1 MVIPSLI
8 MLINSLLSPPS
19 CDLKLINGKSLNK
32 SKTTEPPTNNGLRAK
47 KIMALRLQVSELGAV
62 AKGV

>member
-32 SKTTEPPTNNGLRAK
+32 SKTKEPTNKQWIMSEKDYGSAVSSIRA
-47 KIMALRLQVSELGAV
+47 QG
-62 AKGV
+62 GG